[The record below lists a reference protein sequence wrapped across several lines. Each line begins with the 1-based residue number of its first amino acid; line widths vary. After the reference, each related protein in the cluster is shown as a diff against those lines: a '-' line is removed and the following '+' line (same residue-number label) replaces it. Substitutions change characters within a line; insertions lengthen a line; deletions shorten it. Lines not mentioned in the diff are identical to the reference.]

1 MKKYFIIAVFLFLGI
16 TTYSQDKYKITER
29 TRITKSAIDSLE
41 EATYTLIKKDKKL
54 CKIKGLKSLHIFY
67 LPFRDDISKEE
78 YLNKAFLNKLLP
90 EYITYNLKSKVV
102 KGHLMTNDKK
112 AKRCLETRFII
123 FDSIGKGEAI
133 GEFYQLYK
141 YKDDFEDYNLINLYL
156 NDEFDFVFYFDY
168 FGDYIAVKDS
178 NIFVLKKDNSKGYV
192 KDYDWEG
199 YMNAL
204 YDKEISFHEELKQ
217 NSLKY
222 LHQTLRFKYR
232 SEIESLE
239 NRITRIVRKNKNIP
253 NISGLKRFHIFYFSP
268 DTLLGRKDFEDNL
281 FVYKFYPNYY
291 NVTTKSFLK
300 NKENKYLKTRTFI
313 YEDINNEQ
321 IAEGNA
327 LGIARVTKTSNL
339 FKYFIKEKVEMVF
352 NIGVENVYICVKD
365 NDVFVIKDINDEI
378 RKYSVKEFKECCFNE
393 LCPTCK

>member
-29 TRITKSAIDSLE
+29 TKISKSAIDSLE
-41 EATYTLIKKDKKL
+41 EAVTTKIRKDKQL
-54 CKIKGLKSLHIFY
+54 RNIEGLKQLHIFN
-67 LPFRDDISKEE
+67 LPFRYDISKEE

-90 EYITYNLKSKVV
+90 EYIIYNQGGKIIKGCLMSSKKNIKS
-102 KGHLMTNDKK
+102 
-112 AKRCLETRFII
+112 CLETKFII
-123 FDSIGKGEAI
+123 YDSIGKAKALGEY
-133 GEFYQLYK
+133 FSLYK
-141 YKDDFEDYNLINLYL
+141 YENDYKNYELVQLFL
-156 NDEFDFVFYFDY
+156 NNEFDFVFQLNFL
-168 FGDYIAVKDS
+168 GDYIGVKDS
-178 NIFVLKKDNSKGYV
+178 NIFVLREDKSKGYV

-204 YDKEISFHEELKQ
+204 YDKEIRFYEELKQ
-217 NSLKY
+217 DSLKY
-222 LHQTLRFKYR
+222 LYHTLRFKYL

-239 NRITRIVRKNKNIP
+239 NRITRLVRKNKYIP
-253 NISGLKRFHIFYFSP
+253 NIMGLKQFHIFYFSP

-291 NVTTKSFLK
+291 NVTTKSFFK
-300 NKENKYLKTRTFI
+300 NKENKYFQTRTFV
-313 YEDINNEQ
+313 YEDMNNEQ

-339 FKYFIKEKVEMVF
+339 LKYFIKEKVEMVF
-352 NIGVENVYICVKD
+352 NIGVKNVYICVKD
-365 NDVFVIKDINDEI
+365 SDVFVIKDINDEI